1 MRMNPTMLRRALLAS
16 LALPAVA
23 HAQPRWPSRP
33 VRFIVPFAPGGPV
46 EIPARFLAEQ
56 LTQSLGQPVIIETR
70 GGAGGALGAQ
80 AVIASQDGHTFL
92 FTTGAIAIQPALQ
105 PEIGYDPLR
114 DFVPV
119 SLVSESPMG
128 FAARPGNRLGSLA
141 GLIAAAKADP
151 GALTIGSSGTGTTTH
166 MVSALFGMKAGIA
179 LTHVPYRGA
188 GQMVGAF
195 LAGDID
201 LMSAELSTIL
211 PHVRE
216 GRVVVLGQTGAG
228 RSPVLPEVP
237 TLAELVPE
245 TAMPIWFALLGNR
258 GTPPE
263 AVARLAEA
271 LAPLRQGSVLA
282 QRMAE
287 NGASLLLSGPEV
299 LAARLATE
307 VPLWRQ
313 VVQQAGIKPD

>member
-1 MRMNPTMLRRALLAS
+1 MLRRALLTS

-23 HAQPRWPSRP
+23 RAQPRWPTRP
-33 VRFIVPFAPGGPV
+33 VRFVVPFAPGGPV
-46 EIPARFLAEQ
+46 EIPARFLTEQ
-56 LTQSLGQPVIIETR
+56 LTQSLGQPVIVETR

-80 AVIASQDGHTFL
+80 AVIAAQDGHTFL

-128 FAARPGNRLGSLA
+128 FAVRPANRFGSLA

-166 MVSALFGMKAGIA
+166 MVSALFGLKAGIS

-216 GRVVVLGQTGAG
+216 GRAVVLGQTGAI

-237 TLAELVPE
+237 TLAELVPG

-263 AVARLAEA
+263 AVARLGEA
-271 LAPLRQGSVLA
+271 MAPLRQGSVLA
-282 QRMAE
+282 ARMAE
-287 NGASLLLSGPEV
+287 NGAALLLSGPEV
-299 LAARLATE
+299 LAARLAEE